1 MGHFKKPLPTR
12 RIDDTAEK
20 LSATI
25 SGIVP
30 IFLEAIEQNANDFI
44 QNFKQ
49 RDPTLKGRI
58 PEWTDDLAV
67 ETYGLNRK
75 EVALTAL
82 KAYLIFSVQEYLS
95 IQHLLDKKGRKHLVD
110 RMVFLLTDDRNK
122 NCFEREW
129 AKIVQTPG
137 DSVRKKELFVGNL
150 LSSLALVDSSFLADD
165 LNKIWHHYVAPIEA
179 MSSCVILHVD
189 KLLNPKNHP
198 TQEQLTDEYL
208 LALTD
213 FQLDRE
219 RIQQILERQ

>member
-1 MGHFKKPLPTR
+1 MGLFKNPLPSGQ
-12 RIDDTAEK
+12 IDQTADK

-30 IFLEAIEQNANDFI
+30 IFLQAITQNANDFI

-58 PEWTDDLAV
+58 PEWTDELAV

-95 IQHLLDKKGRKHLVD
+95 IQHLLDKKGRKHVVD
-110 RMVFLLTDDRNK
+110 KMVFLLTDDSNK
-122 NCFEREW
+122 TCFERVW

-150 LSSLALVDSSFLADD
+150 LSSLALVDSAFLADD

-189 KLLNPKNHP
+189 KLLNPRNHP
-198 TQEQLTDEYL
+198 TQEQLTGEYL
-208 LALTD
+208 LALSD
-213 FQLDRE
+213 FPLDRKS
-219 RIQQILERQ
+219 IQQILEKE

>member
-1 MGHFKKPLPTR
+1 MSIFKKALPSR
-12 RIDDTAEK
+12 QIDYTAEK

-25 SGIVP
+25 SGVVP
-30 IFLEAIEQNANDFI
+30 IFLEAITQNANDFI

-58 PEWTDDLAV
+58 PEWTDELAV

-95 IQHLLDKKGRKHLVD
+95 IQHLLDKKGRKQLVD
-110 RMVFLLTDDRNK
+110 RMVFLLTDDRSK
-122 NCFEREW
+122 NCFEKEW

-137 DSVRKKELFVGNL
+137 DNVRKKELFIGNL
-150 LSSLALVDSSFLADD
+150 LSSLALVDSSFFADD
-165 LNKIWHHYVAPIEA
+165 LNKIWHHYVTPIEA

-189 KLLNPKNHP
+189 KVLNPRNHP
-198 TQEQLTDEYL
+198 TQKQLTDEYL
-208 LALTD
+208 LALSD
-213 FQLDRE
+213 YRLDRKG
-219 RIQQILERQ
+219 IQQILERE